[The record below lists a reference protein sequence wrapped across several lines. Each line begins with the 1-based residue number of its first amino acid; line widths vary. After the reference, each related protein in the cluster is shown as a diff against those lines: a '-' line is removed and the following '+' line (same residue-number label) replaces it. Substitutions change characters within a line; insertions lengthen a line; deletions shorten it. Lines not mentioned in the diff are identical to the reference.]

1 MFSAYEILDIA
12 VKLEKNGEKVYREAM
27 DPTGDQSLKELLK
40 WMAEEEI
47 KHAEWFSELKSDV
60 ELNENHH
67 LIREM
72 SGDLVSDFV
81 GDQSFSLKEVDFSA
95 IKGTRELIEV
105 FMEFERDTILF
116 FEMLESF
123 IIDEETGAKLK
134 RIIDEEKAHI
144 SKLQELLPD
153 PGVEVKME

>member
-27 DPTGDQSLKELLK
+27 DQTGDLSLKELLK
-40 WMAEEEI
+40 WMADEEV
-47 KHAEWFSELKSDV
+47 KHAEWFSELKSEV

-72 SGDLVSDFV
+72 SEDLVSEFV
-81 GDQSFSLKEVDFSA
+81 GEQSFSLKDVDFSA

-105 FMEFERDTILF
+105 FIEFERDTILF
-116 FEMLESF
+116 YEMLESF
-123 IIDEETGAKLK
+123 IIDEETGEKLN
-134 RIIDEEKAHI
+134 RILDEENDHI
-144 SKLQELLPD
+144 SKLQERLPG
-153 PGVEVKME
+153 PRV

>member
-27 DPTGDQSLKELLK
+27 DHTSDLALKELLK
-40 WMAEEEI
+40 WMADEELG
-47 KHAEWFSELKSDV
+47 HAEWFSKLKGEV
-60 ELNENHH
+60 ELNQDHH
-67 LIREM
+67 LIKEM
-72 SGDLVSDFV
+72 SGALVEKFV
-81 GDQSFSLKEVDFSA
+81 GEQSFSLKEVDFSQ

-116 FEMLESF
+116 YEMLESF
-123 IIDEETGAKLK
+123 IVDQETNEKLN
-134 RIIDEEKAHI
+134 RIMDEEKTHI

-153 PGVEVKME
+153 PQV

>member
-1 MFSAYEILDIA
+1 MFCAYEILDIA

-27 DPTGDQSLKELLK
+27 DQTGDLSLKELLK
-40 WMAEEEI
+40 WMADEEV
-47 KHAEWFSELKSDV
+47 KHAEWFSELKNEV

-72 SGDLVSDFV
+72 SGDLVSEFV
-81 GDQSFSLKEVDFSA
+81 GEQSFSLKDVDFSA

-105 FMEFERDTILF
+105 FIEFERDTILF
-116 FEMLESF
+116 YEMLESF
-123 IIDEETGAKLK
+123 IIDEETGEELN

-144 SKLQELLPD
+144 SELQELLPD
-153 PGVEVKME
+153 PRV

>member
-27 DPTGDQSLKELLK
+27 DQTGDLSLKELLK
-40 WMAEEEI
+40 WMADEEV
-47 KHAEWFSELKSDV
+47 KHAEWFSKLKSVV
-60 ELNENHH
+60 ELNEDHH

-72 SGDLVSDFV
+72 SESLVSDFV
-81 GDQSFSLKEVDFSA
+81 GEQSFSLKEVDFSA
-95 IKGTRELIEV
+95 IKGDRELIEV
-105 FMEFERDTILF
+105 FIEFERDTILF

-123 IIDEETGAKLK
+123 IVDEETGEKLN
-134 RIIDEEKAHI
+134 RIMDEEKDHI

-153 PGVEVKME
+153 PGV